1 MSSREG
7 DDVNQK
13 GPDTTV
19 VAGDSV
25 DATTTAGAET
35 TPLLEA
41 KDVDAGYAGVP
52 AIHDLNLSVR
62 PGEIVAL
69 LGANGAG
76 KSTTLLTLAG
86 ELKPIKGHVYFDG
99 QETRKPLNWRARHGM
114 RLITEERSVIMS
126 LSVADNLKLLHKEPD
141 RCIEL
146 FPELKPLMKK
156 KASLL
161 SGGEQQIL
169 TLARAISGDGR
180 LLLADE
186 LSLGL
191 APLVSDRLLVAV
203 RKAADRGMGVLLVE
217 QRIGRALKIAD
228 RAYVLR
234 LGRVVMEGTG
244 ADLQGRLDEIEALYL
259 SASL

>member
-1 MSSREG
+1 MSSRDSQGVNAAGPETSVLAG
-7 DDVNQK
+7 EPVDVIE
-13 GPDTTV
+13 
-19 VAGDSV
+19 
-25 DATTTAGAET
+25 TAGAGS
-35 TPLLEA
+35 TPLIEA
-41 KDVDAGYAGVP
+41 KDVDAGYAGVA

-76 KSTTLLTLAG
+76 KSTTLLALAG

-114 RLITEERSVIMS
+114 RLITEERSVIMT

-191 APLVSDRLLVAV
+191 APMVSDRLLVAV
-203 RKAADRGMGVLLVE
+203 REAADQGMGVLLVE
-217 QRIGRALKIAD
+217 QRIGRALKIAE

-244 ADLQGRLDEIEALYL
+244 ADLQSQLDEIEALYL
-259 SASL
+259 SATL

>member
-1 MSSREG
+1 MSSDEAAAANS
-7 DDVNQK
+7 DAPEVAV
-13 GPDTTV
+13 DT
-19 VAGDSV
+19 V
-25 DATTTAGAET
+25 DAATNAGNSPA
-35 TPLLEA
+35 PLIEA
-41 KDVDAGYAGVP
+41 KGVDAGYAGVP
-52 AIHDLNLSVR
+52 AIHDLNLSVS

-86 ELKPIKGHVYFDG
+86 ELKPIRGHVYFDG
-99 QETRKPLNWRARHGM
+99 VETRKPLNWRARHGM
-114 RLITEERSVIMS
+114 RLITEERSVIMT

-191 APLVSDRLLVAV
+191 APLVSDRLLIAV

-259 SASL
+259 SAAL